1 MKKYCIACGRSLDAE
16 GICSN
21 ENCKRRALQ
30 IAAKTAKTLATSK
43 DETNQT
49 ARIATRSTLKA
60 DALSAAKAKAR
71 ALSL

>member
-1 MKKYCIACGRSLDAE
+1 MKYCIACGSSLDAD
-16 GICSN
+16 GICIN

-30 IAAKTAKTLATSK
+30 LAAKTAKTLATSK

-49 ARIATRSTLKA
+49 ARVATRSTLKA

>member
-1 MKKYCIACGRSLDAE
+1 MKKYCIACGSSLDAD
-16 GICSN
+16 GICTN

-43 DETNQT
+43 DEINQT

-60 DALSAAKAKAR
+60 DALSAAKAKAK

>member
-1 MKKYCIACGRSLDAE
+1 MKKYCIACGSSLDAD
-16 GICSN
+16 GVCGN

-30 IAAKTAKTLATSK
+30 LAAKTAKNLAATQT
-43 DETNQT
+43 ETNQV

-60 DALSAAKAKAR
+60 DALGAAKAKAR